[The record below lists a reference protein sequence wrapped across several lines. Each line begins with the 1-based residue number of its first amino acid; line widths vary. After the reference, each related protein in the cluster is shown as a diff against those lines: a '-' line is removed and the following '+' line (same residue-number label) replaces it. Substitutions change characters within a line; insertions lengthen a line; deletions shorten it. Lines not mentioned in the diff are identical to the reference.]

1 MNVEIIFRRLRGC
14 LLGLYRLHRFIDSG
28 VTGHLLV
35 GFLLYITLIRL
46 IASVLYITL
55 IRVITSILCI
65 ALIRVITSI
74 LCIALVRVITSAL
87 CIALIRVVTSVLHI
101 ALIRIISFVLS
112 ITGILRIILRILLR
126 TGRVKTM
133 IVFFLLFRC

>member
-35 GFLLYITLIRL
+35 GFLLYITLIRI

-87 CIALIRVVTSVLHI
+87 CIALIR
-101 ALIRIISFVLS
+101 IISFVLS

>member
-14 LLGLYRLHRFIDSG
+14 LLGLYRFIDSG

-46 IASVLYITL
+46 IASVLY
-55 IRVITSILCI
+55 I

>member
-35 GFLLYITLIRL
+35 GFLLYITLIRI

-87 CIALIRVVTSVLHI
+87 CIALIR
-101 ALIRIISFVLS
+101 IISFVLS

-133 IVFFLLFRC
+133 IVFLLLFRC

>member
-14 LLGLYRLHRFIDSG
+14 LLGLHRFIDSG
-28 VTGHLLV
+28 VINHLIISP
-35 GFLLYITLIRL
+35 LLHIVRIG
-46 IASVLYITL
+46 V
-55 IRVITSILCI
+55 VTSILCI
-65 ALIRVITSI
+65 ALVRVITSV

-87 CIALIRVVTSVLHI
+87 CIALIRVITSVLHI

>member
-46 IASVLYITL
+46 IASVLYI
-55 IRVITSILCI
+55 

-87 CIALIRVVTSVLHI
+87 CI

>member
-35 GFLLYITLIRL
+35 GFLLYITLIRI

-87 CIALIRVVTSVLHI
+87 CIALIR
-101 ALIRIISFVLS
+101 IISFVLS

-133 IVFFLLFRC
+133 ILFFLLFRC

>member
-35 GFLLYITLIRL
+35 GFLLYITLIR
-46 IASVLYITL
+46 
-55 IRVITSILCI
+55 VITSILCI
-65 ALIRVITSI
+65 ALVRVITSA
-74 LCIALVRVITSAL
+74 LYIALVRVITSAL

-126 TGRVKTM
+126 TGCVKTM

>member
-46 IASVLYITL
+46 IASVLYIT
-55 IRVITSILCI
+55 
-65 ALIRVITSI
+65 LIRVITSI

>member
-46 IASVLYITL
+46 IASVLYI
-55 IRVITSILCI
+55 

-101 ALIRIISFVLS
+101 TLIRIISFVLS

>member
-1 MNVEIIFRRLRGC
+1 MNVEIIFRRLCGC
-14 LLGLYRLHRFIDSG
+14 LLGLHRFIDSG
-28 VTGHLLV
+28 VINHLIISP
-35 GFLLYITLIRL
+35 LLHIVRIG
-46 IASVLYITL
+46 IV
-55 IRVITSILCI
+55 TSILCI

-74 LCIALVRVITSAL
+74 LCIALVRVITSVLCIALVRVITSAL

>member
-46 IASVLYITL
+46 IASVLY
-55 IRVITSILCI
+55 I

>member
-28 VTGHLLV
+28 VINHLIISP
-35 GFLLYITLIRL
+35 LLHIVRIG
-46 IASVLYITL
+46 IV
-55 IRVITSILCI
+55 TSILCI

-87 CIALIRVVTSVLHI
+87 CIALILVVTSVLHI

-126 TGRVKTM
+126 TGCVKTM